1 MAKTTAS
8 LVLVLFVVAILN
20 NYIAESNIPDCSQW
34 HTLCL
39 FADPA
44 NCDKYFEIC
53 LSKNFKFPREIESGK
68 TPHPPKAKSP
78 P

>member
-1 MAKTTAS
+1 MAKTIAS

-20 NYIAESNIPDCSQW
+20 NYSAESNIPDCSQW
-34 HTLCL
+34 YNLCL

-53 LSKNFKFPREIESGK
+53 LSKNFKFPRDIENGK
-68 TPHPPKAKSP
+68 HPPKAKSP

>member
-1 MAKTTAS
+1 MTKTT
-8 LVLVLFVVAILN
+8 VFLVLFVVAILN

-34 HTLCL
+34 YNLCL

-44 NCDKYFEIC
+44 NCHRYSELC
-53 LSKNFKFPREIESGK
+53 LSINSKFPKEIESVK
-68 TPHPPKAKSP
+68 QPPKAKSP